1 MVKTSTTAGKKTRPF
16 RNFSFAKKTGTEMA
30 TLQST
35 DELVCNWKLA
45 DALMQ
50 TVRDLKMLPRVAI
63 KAIAIADDPDA
74 SVRDFAKVVSQDL
87 KLTAGILAF
96 ANSPLFPVFAA
107 GSKVTCLETAITR
120 LGFRQV
126 RQMILVSSYSSMVQS
141 LPTLEEATREKLN
154 EHGFL
159 VGCICSELNR
169 LFGLRLQGEE
179 FTAGIIHD
187 VGRILVAAT
196 IGESFRQVDPLDFDE
211 SSEDFLAD
219 EMKLM
224 GTNHARIGAWFLRRN
239 QLPEELINVAMY
251 HHCPNDSA
259 QYTRLVALVAIA
271 DDLANYYHRDPNQ
284 VTEYEPSGAASTKL
298 LEMLG
303 AGQATKKFEDNWP
316 EVLQRSVETCQQIL
330 V

>member
-1 MVKTSTTAGKKTRPF
+1 
-16 RNFSFAKKTGTEMA
+16 MA
-30 TLQST
+30 TMQST
-35 DELVCNWKLA
+35 EELVCNWKLA

-50 TVRDLKMLPRVAI
+50 TVRDLKMLPRVAA

-74 SVRDFAKVVSQDL
+74 KIGDFARAIGQDL
-87 KLTAGILAF
+87 KLTASILAF
-96 ANSPLFPVFAA
+96 ANSPLFPVFAT
-107 GSKVTCLETAITR
+107 GSKVICLETAITR
-120 LGFRQV
+120 LGFRQT
-126 RQMILVSSYSSMVQS
+126 RQMILVSSFAGMVNS
-141 LPTLEEATREKLN
+141 LPALEEATREKLN

-187 VGRILVAAT
+187 VGRIIVAAT
-196 IGESFRQVDPLDFDE
+196 IGEDFRHVDSLDFDE
-211 SSEDFLAD
+211 STDEFLAA
-219 EMKLM
+219 EMALM
-224 GTNHARIGAWFLRRN
+224 GTNHSQIGAWFLRRQ
-239 QLPEELINVAMY
+239 QLPEELVNVALY

-271 DDLANYYHRDPNQ
+271 DDLANYYHRDPLQ
-284 VTEYEPSGAASTKL
+284 STEYVPSQAASTKL

-303 AGQATKKFEDNWP
+303 TSQATEKFDKNWP
-316 EVLQRSVETCQQIL
+316 EVLQRSVETCKQIL